1 MKDCCAN
8 PKPVWTA
15 RRSGE
20 HRYADTL
27 MCGSCGTIHLQEP
40 FVVPVIFPGSGRCL
54 NCGSTLEP
62 DTLVDEQAAKSSPRG
77 FRCSQCGLYDRDA
90 LQQHREMAE
99 EIGKGTMLDEALA
112 CLESGRQVRALKL
125 ATAQIRIEP
134 ESAEAHAVRLQ
145 ILETL
150 GYGESAAREAWRWA
164 QEENAPE
171 VAWTI
176 TADLERSVGNI
187 EGAIRAMQR
196 LLRRTPSDKDLWM
209 DYAEL
214 LVQNDQRA
222 TALDAAAHGLDEEPW
237 RSRALTVI
245 TDAAQR
251 SVNEGKLEHARKA
264 FEVAGDFASTHAP
277 LVWVRAQAAAR
288 ESQLDE
294 ALRWLERTLQIDPKH
309 DGAKEALGRLKPP
322 VTRRWSFWGKR

>member
-1 MKDCCAN
+1 MPDCCAN

-15 RRSGE
+15 RRAGE

-27 MCGSCGTIHLQEP
+27 LCGSCGTVHNQEP
-40 FVVPVIFPGSGRCL
+40 FVVPVIFPAPGRCL
-54 NCGSTLEP
+54 NCGATLEP
-62 DTLVDEQAAKSSPRG
+62 DTETDTQSRG
-77 FRCSQCGLYDRDA
+77 YRCEQCGLYDRDA
-90 LQQHREMAE
+90 LVQHHEMAE
-99 EIGKGTMLDEALA
+99 EVGRGSMLDVALQ
-112 CLESGRQVRALKL
+112 CLEVGRQVRALKL
-125 ATAQIRIEP
+125 ATAQIREDP

-164 QEENAPE
+164 QEENAPD

-187 EGAIRAMQR
+187 GGAIRAMQR
-196 LLRRTPSDKDLWM
+196 LVRRVPGDKDLWM

-214 LVQNDQRA
+214 LLQDDQRA
-222 TALDAAAHGLDEEPW
+222 TAIDSAAHGLDEEPW
-237 RSRALTVI
+237 RSRALSVI

-251 SVNEGKLEHARKA
+251 AVNEGKLEHARKA
-264 FEVAGDFASTHAP
+264 FEVAGDFANTYAP

-288 ESQLDE
+288 DGQVDE
-294 ALRWLERTLQIDPKH
+294 AVRWLERTLQIEPGH
-309 DGAKEALGRLKPP
+309 AQAKEAMGRMKPP
-322 VTRRWSFWGKR
+322 VSRRWRFWGK